1 MKTKNKLNNVVTKN
15 QYQRIMEMIK
25 TPPCRYE
32 NLSTKEII
40 PVQTAFT
47 NADGTVMVHHF
58 PKCYVDDVLGSDIF
72 FQNLTYVKSAFISSQ
87 TGAGK
92 TTFILK
98 TVLNNYVRQGKRILI
113 LSSRTLLSN
122 KLKHDT
128 IKKLELKLEE
138 ELTEIGISR
147 RYNYETVDI
156 LGYQQIFNENVDSKY
171 LEHIENNISTY
182 GVVIFDEAHFFVS
195 DASFNRYTEKILRY
209 ITNLCFQ
216 NKVPRIYMA
225 ATPEAVFD
233 VILKRELELSKNRNS
248 FFVPWQ
254 ESSMLNFYNF
264 DRDYSYID
272 IHLFD
277 YQGKPNDDVKNI
289 AKIIKSDK
297 EKQFKWVVFVNNTK
311 FANELKSTLEKEKWR
326 VCELNSKIIH
336 SLVSDDSETTQKTIN
351 SLSKQEA
358 IPDDVDVLISTKCL
372 DVGVSIKNKNVSII
386 SLLTDPSEFVQAIG
400 RKRVGSNDERVH
412 LYLPKYTLELLKSL
426 RKATGGALRKLEESI
441 SFNTPGTTANG
452 SSCDMPIYVDN
463 GKFSFNVYSLVNI
476 HNKLDFFDSI
486 IDECYECI
494 KGDEANIIQSYF
506 YRLLGLNNRIKCNNL
521 IYNDNS
527 NSTARHSEL
536 LAIIENYSKSKFSED
551 ERNELFTKL
560 TKFSKYK
567 PTKKR
572 PHIGIQIA
580 NIILAEIGYKVR
592 KCPVNANEVSY
603 ELYQI

>member
-1 MKTKNKLNNVVTKN
+1 M
-15 QYQRIMEMIK
+15 
-25 TPPCRYE
+25 
-32 NLSTKEII
+32 
-40 PVQTAFT
+40 
-47 NADGTVMVHHF
+47 
-58 PKCYVDDVLGSDIF
+58 
-72 FQNLTYVKSAFISSQ
+72 
-87 TGAGK
+87 
-92 TTFILK
+92 
-98 TVLNNYVRQGKRILI
+98 
-113 LSSRTLLSN
+113 
-122 KLKHDT
+122 
-128 IKKLELKLEE
+128 
-138 ELTEIGISR
+138 
-147 RYNYETVDI
+147 
-156 LGYQQIFNENVDSKY
+156 
-171 LEHIENNISTY
+171 
-182 GVVIFDEAHFFVS
+182 
-195 DASFNRYTEKILRY
+195 
-209 ITNLCFQ
+209 
-216 NKVPRIYMA
+216 
-225 ATPEAVFD
+225 
-233 VILKRELELSKNRNS
+233 SKNRNS

-254 ESSMLNFYNF
+254 ESSMLNFYHF

-272 IHLFD
+272 IHTFD
-277 YQGKPNDDVKNI
+277 YQGNPNEDVKNI
-289 AKIIKSDK
+289 AQIIKSDK

-311 FANELKSTLEKEKWR
+311 FANELKNILEKEKWR

-412 LYLPKYTLELLKSL
+412 LYLPKYALELLKSL
-426 RKATGGALRKLEESI
+426 RKATSGTLHKLEESI

-476 HNKLDFFDSI
+476 QNKLDFFDSI
-486 IDECYECI
+486 IDACYECI
-494 KGDEANIIQSYF
+494 KGDEANIILSYF
-506 YRLLGLNNRIKCNNL
+506 YRLLGLKNRIKCNNL

-536 LAIIENYSKSKFSED
+536 LAIIENYSKSKFSEN

-567 PTKKR
+567 PTKNR

-580 NIILAEIGYKVR
+580 NKILAEIGYKVR
-592 KCPVNANEVSY
+592 KCPGKANEVSH

>member
-32 NLSTKEII
+32 NLSTKEIF
-40 PVQTAFT
+40 PLQTAFT

-58 PKCYVDDVLGSDIF
+58 PKRYVDDVLGSDIF

-171 LEHIENNISTY
+171 LEYIENNISNY

-216 NKVPRIYMA
+216 NKVPRIYMT

-248 FFVPWQ
+248 FFVPLQ
-254 ESSMLNFYNF
+254 ESSILNFYHF

-272 IHLFD
+272 IHTFD
-277 YQGKPNDDVKNI
+277 YQGKPNEDVKNI
-289 AKIIKSDK
+289 AQIIKSDK
-297 EKQFKWVVFVNNTK
+297 EKQFKWVVFVDKTE
-311 FANELKSTLEKEKWR
+311 FANKLKNTLENDKWS

-336 SLVSDDSETTQKTIN
+336 SLVSDDPETTLKTIN

-372 DVGVSIKNKNVSII
+372 DVGVSIKNKNVCII

-400 RKRVGSNDERVH
+400 RKRVNSKNERVH
-412 LYLPKYTLELLKSL
+412 LYLPRYTMDLLKPLYSSANNFL
-426 RKATGGALRKLEESI
+426 HKMEDAIKFHPLGAQ
-441 SFNTPGTTANG
+441 ANC
-452 SSCDMPIYVDN
+452 SSCDMPIYIEN
-463 GKFSFNVYSLVNI
+463 GQFNFNTYSLVNSR
-476 HNKLDFFDSI
+476 HKLDFFDTIKDSCFNDNIEKNTSI
-486 IDECYECI
+486 ILY
-494 KGDEANIIQSYF
+494 YF
-506 YRLLGLNNRIKCNNL
+506 YKLLGLESRLNYSDVTSNDKDDGDTYKNELLSIVEKYSKAPILKEKTEELFAELAKSKLNIFITKKSQVGKNNANL
-521 IYNDNS
+521 ILSYINYVIKKIPG
-527 NSTARHSEL
+527 SE
-536 LAIIENYSKSKFSED
+536 S
-551 ERNELFTKL
+551 
-560 TKFSKYK
+560 
-567 PTKKR
+567 
-572 PHIGIQIA
+572 H
-580 NIILAEIGYKVR
+580 
-592 KCPVNANEVSY
+592 

>member
-1 MKTKNKLNNVVTKN
+1 MQTENKISNIVVKT
-15 QYQRIMEMIK
+15 QYQMVMELIDK
-25 TPPCRYE
+25 PPYRYE
-32 NLSTKEII
+32 KLSTGEVI
-40 PVQTAFT
+40 PKKTSFP
-47 NADGTVMVHHF
+47 NEDRTVMIHHF
-58 PKCYVDDVLGSDIF
+58 PKCFVNDVLNSKAF
-72 FQNLTYVKSAFISSQ
+72 FNNLTHRMSAFISSQ
-87 TGAGK
+87 TGGGK
-92 TTFILK
+92 TTFILD
-98 TVLNNYVRQGKRILI
+98 TVLKHFEQQGKRILI

-122 KLKHDT
+122 KLKHDA
-128 IKKLELKLEE
+128 IKKVAPELEK

-171 LEHIENNISTY
+171 LESIESNISTY

-216 NKVPRIYMA
+216 NKVPRIYIT

-254 ESSMLNFYNF
+254 ESSMLNFYHF

-272 IHLFD
+272 IHTFD
-277 YQGKPNDDVKNI
+277 YQGKPNEDVKNI
-289 AKIIKSDK
+289 AQIIKSDK

-311 FANELKSTLEKEKWR
+311 FANELKNTLEKEKWR

-336 SLVSDDSETTQKTIN
+336 SLVSDDSENTQKTIN

-400 RKRVGSNDERVH
+400 RKRVGANDERVH

-426 RKATGGALRKLEESI
+426 RKATGGALHKLEESI

-476 HNKLDFFDSI
+476 QNKLDFFDSI
-486 IDECYECI
+486 IDACYECI
-494 KGDEANIIQSYF
+494 KGDEANIILSYF
-506 YRLLGLNNRIKCNNL
+506 YRLLGLKNRIKCNNL

-551 ERNELFTKL
+551 ERNKLFTKL

-567 PTKKR
+567 PTKNR
-572 PHIGIQIA
+572 PHIGIQTA
-580 NIILAEIGYKVR
+580 NNILAEIGYKVR
-592 KCPVNANEVSY
+592 KCPGKANEVSH